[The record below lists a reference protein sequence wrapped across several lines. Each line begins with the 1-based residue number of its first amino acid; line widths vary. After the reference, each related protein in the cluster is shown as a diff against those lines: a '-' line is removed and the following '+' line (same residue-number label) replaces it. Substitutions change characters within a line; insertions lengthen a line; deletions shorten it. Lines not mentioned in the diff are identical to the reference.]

1 MANID
6 LIKVTIEQLFNASSC
21 PYLLVNL
28 THLLRC
34 ASTRHH
40 MYSEGPVRQALL
52 TQVTDALDHGR
63 PLGRQSGI
71 ALVRMQLET
80 GATYSMQFSG
90 QFGDLL
96 DRVNEVG
103 TWLAGKAYDEGGFAR
118 TERELAVLI
127 NDVNR
132 KPCEI
137 RLDRNADVVTQAGI
151 SVKKVSILVLGA
163 LNVLRAA
170 EGLPPLDRCP
180 DELTSWFAEALSPSH
195 PACAQFLANLEQD
208 ILASTNSTG
217 KAQPL
222 RIYNFL
228 AEARGDARRNRLQA
242 VGAMPVLMHMFTG
255 CEVRG
260 DQRASAEFSSRAAAD
275 ILGAIDAAAPLLG
288 AIAATLDVPPETV
301 RWLRQRTL
309 PPAWRMSP
317 DRLKA
322 LLTLLSWIA
331 PEKRPD
337 SHVAFDAM
345 IEAARAM
352 SEMLTPLLMSA
363 QGQPAPLPPDYG
375 PLFRR
380 WLAELM
386 WPGDPCA
393 RAGALTAGAVE
404 RADTSD
410 FLLAALSSLR
420 RFCTIDT
427 GAFAGTDDPR
437 LAVLLAWLRTRSLC
451 QLMGLSRRW
460 HVMIAE
466 RMAQC
471 ALEAPGAVR
480 RPPRSAPRW
489 PGVLEHPLRV
499 GAFALVE
506 LTDTLA
512 LQAEGQA
519 MLHCVGSYTSQ
530 CMSGNSL
537 VFSVRDEAGTSLST
551 VELHLHLA
559 PLQVRQGQHRSTMN
573 SDVSS
578 DCQAAVEALVR
589 FLNRAEQGEAL
600 ALRHAFQQARL
611 HELRM
616 QHRAAADHAEED
628 GLALDAA
635 TWSLICGGAAPPAA
649 PITLGVLAVALGL
662 SSADTHR

>member
-1 MANID
+1 MANTYP
-6 LIKVTIEQLFNASSC
+6 IKVTIEQLFNASSC
-21 PYLLVNL
+21 PRLRANL
-28 THLLRC
+28 THLLQC
-34 ASTRHH
+34 ANTRHH
-40 MYSEGPVRQALL
+40 MYSKGPVRQALL

-63 PLGRQSGI
+63 PLSRQSGI

-96 DRVNEVG
+96 ERVNEVG
-103 TWLAGKAYDEGGFAR
+103 AWLTGKTYDEGGFAR
-118 TERELAVLI
+118 TERELSVVI

-132 KPCEI
+132 KRCDI
-137 RLDRNADVVTQAGI
+137 RLDRNADVVTHAGI
-151 SVKKVSILVLGA
+151 SVKKISIIVLGA

-195 PACAQFLANLEQD
+195 PACTQFLANLEQD
-208 ILASTNSTG
+208 ILASTNGTG

-228 AEARGDARRNRLQA
+228 AEAHGDARRNRLQA

-255 CEVRG
+255 CEARD
-260 DQRASAEFSSRAAAD
+260 DQRESAEFSSRAAAD

-288 AIAATLDVPPETV
+288 AVAATLDVPLETV

-331 PEKRPD
+331 PEKRPE
-337 SHVAFDAM
+337 SHAAF
-345 IEAARAM
+345 EALIGATRAL
-352 SEMLTPLLMSA
+352 SEMLRPLLMSA
-363 QGQPAPLPPDYG
+363 QRQAAPLPPDYG

-386 WPGDPCA
+386 RTGDPCA
-393 RAGALTAGAVE
+393 RGAALTAGAAQ

-420 RFCTIDT
+420 RFCTIDI
-427 GAFAGTDDPR
+427 GAVAGTDDPR
-437 LAVLLAWLRTRSLC
+437 LEVLLAWLRMRSLC
-451 QLMGLSRRW
+451 QLMALSRRW
-460 HVMIAE
+460 HAMIAE
-466 RMAQC
+466 RMA
-471 ALEAPGAVR
+471 LEPAGAMR
-480 RPPRSAPRW
+480 RPPRSAARW

-499 GAFALVE
+499 GALTLVE

-519 MLHCVGSYTSQ
+519 MLHCVGSYTTQ

-551 VELHLHLA
+551 LELHLHLD

-578 DCQAAVEALVR
+578 DGQAAAEALVR
-589 FLNRAEQGEAL
+589 FLNRPEQGEAL
-600 ALRHAFQQARL
+600 ALRHSFQQARL
-611 HELRM
+611 LELRM
-616 QHRAAADHAEED
+616 QRRAAADHADED

-635 TWSLICGGAAPPAA
+635 TLSLMCGGAAPPAA
-649 PITLGVLAVALGL
+649 PMTLGVLAVALGL
-662 SSADTHR
+662 SSAHAKG